1 MLGSRYCCEHKQQ
14 ELEMDDDNY
23 TNNGDRNNELELDN
37 DNYANNGDQKNVKA
51 TDDKGHVKSVESSRT
66 ESAII
71 LYCKNHLFCAM

>member
-1 MLGSRYCCEHKQQ
+1 
-14 ELEMDDDNY
+14 MDDDNY